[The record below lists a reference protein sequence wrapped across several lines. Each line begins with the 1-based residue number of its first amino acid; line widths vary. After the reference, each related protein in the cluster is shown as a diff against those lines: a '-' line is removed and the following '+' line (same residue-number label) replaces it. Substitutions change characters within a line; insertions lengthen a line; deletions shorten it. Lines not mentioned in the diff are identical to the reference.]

1 MEFRKKIINYHLLN
15 TASGFVS
22 KKNIIILISIALVA
36 IALSAF
42 SFQYYTFTSTK
53 IYDIA
58 LHEVKTDSQIQA
70 HDLSQTLS
78 NKFESISDLLQ
89 TLAESP
95 AIHNNEYKRAEIVIN
110 TRQQYSNELTDFY
123 EWINKDGKIN
133 WISNINQSPYQKYKV
148 VDLSHKPYFYIPKY
162 IHNAYYSSLLESND
176 KISRLYISY
185 PVINITFKYPH
196 GLFTGVVVASMR
208 ATTLGTVL
216 QHQLLPQFNSTV
228 GLVDRKGVILYWSNS
243 SFIGNNIFGK
253 YVQSMLSSSLSN
265 ESKDSMNKLMNDSL
279 HVERGSGDISING
292 KTNTISYEAVKIN
305 GKYFLTLYVISPHN
319 LASDV
324 GKLINQQ
331 KNFSTII
338 IIIIATVA
346 FGIASLVILW
356 NKRLKTIVDNRTSDL
371 KTANELLKV
380 HDKMQKEFINIA
392 SHEIKTPTQALLG
405 FSDLLQKH
413 PENRDQIY
421 EGISRNAKRL
431 HRLTN
436 DILDVTKI
444 ESQTLR
450 LHKEQF
456 DLIDLLFTILK
467 DFENDVQKKKVNIKL
482 LFNSSI
488 HIIIEADKER
498 LIQAI
503 SNILNNAIKFSKE
516 TGGNI
521 FIDIT
526 VQKSKNDLENK
537 VVITIKDNGVGI
549 DSDIM
554 PRLFTKFATKS
565 DSGIG
570 LGLFISKNIIEAHN
584 GKIWAENNSDG
595 IGATFFIMLPLL

>member
-1 MEFRKKIINYHLLN
+1 MLN
-15 TASGFVS
+15 IATDFIS
-22 KKNIIILISIALVA
+22 KTNIIILIGIAVVA
-36 IALSAF
+36 IALSTL
-42 SFQYYTFTSTK
+42 SSQYYAYTSTK

-58 LHEVKTDSQIQA
+58 SHEMDTNSQIQA

-78 NKFESISDLLQ
+78 NKFESISNLLQ

-95 AIHNNEYKRAEIVIN
+95 AIHNNEFKRADIVIN
-110 TRQQYSNELTDFY
+110 TRQQHSKELTDFY
-123 EWINKDGKIN
+123 MWIDKNGKMN
-133 WISNINQSPYQKYKV
+133 WISNINQSQYQKYQDI
-148 VDLSHKPYFYIPKY
+148 DLRYKPYFYIPKFT
-162 IHNAYYSSLLESND
+162 HSAYYSSLLESND
-176 KISRLYISY
+176 KIPRLYISY
-185 PVINITFKYPH
+185 PVINNTYKDPQ
-196 GLFTGVVVASMR
+196 GLFTGTVVASMR

-243 SFIGNNIFGK
+243 SFIGNDIFGK
-253 YVQSMLSSSLSN
+253 YAQSMLSFLLSK

-279 HVERGSGDISING
+279 HGKRGSGYISING
-292 KTNTISYEAVKIN
+292 ITNTISYEPVKIN

-346 FGIASLVILW
+346 FGIALLVILW
-356 NKRLKTIVDNRTSDL
+356 NKRLKIIVDKRTSEL
-371 KTANELLKV
+371 KAANELLKV

-405 FSDLLQKH
+405 FSSLLLKH
-413 PENRDQIY
+413 PEKRDQIY

-444 ESQTLR
+444 ESQTLT

-456 DLIDLLFTILK
+456 DLTDLISTVLK
-467 DFENDVQKKKVNIKL
+467 DFENDIQRKKINIKL
-482 LFNSSI
+482 LYNSNI
-488 HIIIEADKER
+488 PIVIEADKER
-498 LIQAI
+498 LIQVI
-503 SNILNNAIKFSKE
+503 SNIINNAIKFSKE
-516 TGGNI
+516 IGGNI
-521 FIDIT
+521 SINTT
-526 VQKSKNDLENK
+526 VQNSKIGHENK
-537 VVITIKDNGVGI
+537 ILITIKDDGIGI

-570 LGLFISKNIIEAHN
+570 LGLFISKSIIESHS

-595 IGATFFIMLPLL
+595 TGATFYFILPSIL

>member
-1 MEFRKKIINYHLLN
+1 
-15 TASGFVS
+15 
-22 KKNIIILISIALVA
+22 
-36 IALSAF
+36 
-42 SFQYYTFTSTK
+42 
-53 IYDIA
+53 
-58 LHEVKTDSQIQA
+58 
-70 HDLSQTLS
+70 
-78 NKFESISDLLQ
+78 
-89 TLAESP
+89 
-95 AIHNNEYKRAEIVIN
+95 
-110 TRQQYSNELTDFY
+110 
-123 EWINKDGKIN
+123 
-133 WISNINQSPYQKYKV
+133 
-148 VDLSHKPYFYIPKY
+148 
-162 IHNAYYSSLLESND
+162 
-176 KISRLYISY
+176 
-185 PVINITFKYPH
+185 
-196 GLFTGVVVASMR
+196 
-208 ATTLGTVL
+208 
-216 QHQLLPQFNSTV
+216 
-228 GLVDRKGVILYWSNS
+228 
-243 SFIGNNIFGK
+243 
-253 YVQSMLSSSLSN
+253 MLSSSLSN

-279 HVERGSGDISING
+279 NIERGSGDISING
-292 KTNTISYEAVKIN
+292 KTNTISHEAVKIN
-305 GKYFLTLYVISPHN
+305 GKYFLTLYVISPHH

-346 FGIASLVILW
+346 FGIASLVIVW

-444 ESQTLR
+444 ESQTLI

-467 DFENDVQKKKVNIKL
+467 DFENDIQKKKINIKL

-488 HIIIEADKER
+488 HILIEADKER

-503 SNILNNAIKFSKE
+503 SNILNNAIKFSSE

-537 VVITIKDNGVGI
+537 VLITIKDNGVSI
-549 DSDIM
+549 DPDIM
-554 PRLFTKFATKS
+554 PRLFSKFTTKS

-570 LGLFISKNIIEAHN
+570 LGLFISKSIIEAHN
-584 GKIWAENNSDG
+584 GKIWAENNNDG
-595 IGATFFIMLPLL
+595 IGATFYLILPLL

>member
-1 MEFRKKIINYHLLN
+1 MLKIATDII
-15 TASGFVS
+15 S
-22 KKNIIILISIALVA
+22 KTNIIILIGIAVVA
-36 IALSAF
+36 IALSTF
-42 SFQYYTFTSTK
+42 SSQYYAFTSTK

-58 LHEVKTDSQIQA
+58 SHEMDTNSQIQA

-95 AIHNNEYKRAEIVIN
+95 AIHNNEYKRADIVIN
-110 TRQQYSNELTDFY
+110 TRQQYSKEITDFY
-123 EWINKDGKIN
+123 MWINKNGKMN
-133 WISNINQSPYQKYKV
+133 WISNINQSLYQKYQD
-148 VDLSHKPYFYIPKY
+148 VDLSYKPYFYIPKFT
-162 IHNAYYSSLLESND
+162 HNAYYSSLLESND
-176 KISRLYISY
+176 KIPRLYISY
-185 PVINITFKYPH
+185 PVINMTYKDPH
-196 GLFTGVVVASMR
+196 RFFTGAVVASMR

-243 SFIGNNIFGK
+243 SFIGNDIFGK
-253 YVQSMLSSSLSN
+253 YVQSMLSFSLSK
-265 ESKDSMNKLMNDSL
+265 ESKDSMNKIMNESL
-279 HVERGSGDISING
+279 HGGRGSGYISING
-292 KTNTISYEAVKIN
+292 KTNTISYEPVKIN

-346 FGIASLVILW
+346 FGIALLVILW
-356 NKRLKTIVDNRTSDL
+356 NKRLKIIVDKRTSEL
-371 KTANELLKV
+371 KAANELLKV

-405 FSDLLQKH
+405 FSDLLLKY
-413 PENRDQIY
+413 PEKRDQIY

-444 ESQTLR
+444 ESQTLV

-456 DLIDLLFTILK
+456 DLTNLMSTVLK
-467 DFENDVQKKKVNIKL
+467 DFEDNIQKKEVNIKL
-482 LFNSSI
+482 IFNSNI
-488 HIIIEADKER
+488 HIVIEADKER
-498 LIQAI
+498 LIQVI

-521 FIDIT
+521 SINTT
-526 VQKSKNDLENK
+526 VQKSQTGFENK
-537 VVITIKDNGVGI
+537 ILITIKDDGIGI

-570 LGLFISKNIIEAHN
+570 LGLFISKSIIEAHS

-595 IGATFFIMLPLL
+595 IGATFYFILPSLL